1 MARRSPI
8 AREKATRRRFL
19 ESAESFTPY
28 VVAERREGTFVLPVH
43 GAAKLFANPRRTEFV
58 VLDRALQT
66 LREHGVATQGGTIV
80 DVGANIGTTV
90 VPALVV
96 HGFERGVA
104 IEPDP
109 ENRKVLRASLALSEL
124 GRPGRGRRGRGVLGR
139 RRGELHAGNGGAEGS
154 TASAPAGSETT
165 RPRPPT

>member
-1 MARRSPI
+1 A
-8 AREKATRRRFL
+8 
-19 ESAESFTPY
+19 
-28 VVAERREGTFVLPVH
+28 GTFVLLVR
-43 GAAKLFANPRRTEFV
+43 GAAKLFPNPRRTEFV
-58 VLDRALQT
+58 VLARALQT
-66 LREHGVATQGGTIV
+66 LREHGVERRGGTIV

-124 GRPGRGRRGRGVLGR
+124 DDRVAVVAAAASSGARQASFTRTRWSGGQHRLG
-139 RRGELHAGNGGAEGS
+139 A
-154 TASAPAGSETT
+154 
-165 RPRPPT
+165 

>member
-1 MARRSPI
+1 
-8 AREKATRRRFL
+8 
-19 ESAESFTPY
+19 Y
-28 VVAERREGTFVLPVH
+28 VVAERREGTFVLPVQ

-66 LREHGVATQGGTIV
+66 LREHGVAAQGGPIV

-90 VPALVV
+90 VTALVV

-109 ENRKVLRASLALSEL
+109 ENRKVLRASLALSGVADQVAVIGAAASSGPGEAAFTRQRWGGGKHRIGS
-124 GRPGRGRRGRGVLGR
+124 GRLRDD
-139 RRGELHAGNGGAEGS
+139 A
-154 TASAPAGSETT
+154 
-165 RPRPPT
+165 